1 MSELGSLNPNLL
13 GSRASSIKLSNSQL
27 SGCTLPLPA
36 HSRNH
41 VTMKAGAECGC
52 YRNSSESTLVYKIEA
67 HPVLT
72 CTGLAQVTYDL
83 LETRGGWRGRVGLL
97 LIDSLLTSHCCDCR
111 CRCNKY
117 PDISAARGSKG
128 LFLRRVVTHLCSGL
142 WIFPILE
149 A

>member
-1 MSELGSLNPNLL
+1 
-13 GSRASSIKLSNSQL
+13 
-27 SGCTLPLPA
+27 
-36 HSRNH
+36 
-41 VTMKAGAECGC
+41 MKAGQSVVA
-52 YRNSSESTLVYKIEA
+52 IETA
-67 HPVLT
+67 PNPLWFIKSRHPVLT
-72 CTGLAQVTYDL
+72 CTALAQVTYDL

-97 LIDSLLTSHCCDCR
+97 LIDSLLMSHSCDCR

-142 WIFPILE
+142 WIRPILE